1 VKALVYEEA
10 HDLDDFAM
18 RLVEI
23 AEPTL
28 RALDGL
34 VELHAIGINP
44 GEAFI
49 RRTRSA
55 EPGGRVLLGWEF
67 AGVVVGVGPAAR
79 NFEVGDRVFGTG
91 DMSRDGAGAARVAV
105 DHRIL
110 AKIPEN
116 LSFADAASL
125 PIGAI
130 TAWEAMFRDQDA
142 LPAQVDCVLIVG
154 GAGAVGSLATQI
166 LKAKTNAYVVSTA
179 SRSESSDW
187 CRQMGANLVIDHTK
201 DIEGQLASAG
211 IQYVDMV
218 LSMAKTAEHLGW
230 ITKVLRPF
238 GHLSVVDFS
247 SSLDANALMLKSLS
261 LHLEMVFSRILHG
274 SDVHRQGSIL
284 EEIAARVAEGR
295 IRPITTTQLKGLSI
309 DAMRAAHQ
317 LVEITRTIG
326 KVVIA
331 IDKSAA

>member
-1 VKALVYEEA
+1 VKALVYENA
-10 HDLDDFAM
+10 HDLDNFAI
-18 RLVEI
+18 RLVEV

-28 RALDGL
+28 RDLDVL
-34 VELHAIGINP
+34 VEIHAIGINP

-67 AGVVVGVGPAAR
+67 AGVVVRAGSAVR
-79 NFEVGDRVFGTG
+79 NFKVGNRVFDTG
-91 DMSRDGAGAARVAV
+91 DMSRDGAWAERVAV

-130 TAWEAMFRDQDA
+130 TAWEAMFRDQDV
-142 LPAQVDCVLIVG
+142 LPAGVDRVLIVG

-166 LKAKTNAYVVSTA
+166 LKAKTKAYVVSTA
-179 SRSESSDW
+179 SPSESSDW
-187 CRQMGANLVIDHTK
+187 CREMGADLVINHTK
-201 DIEGQLASAG
+201 DIATQLASAG
-211 IQYVDMV
+211 IQHVDMV
-218 LSMAKTAEHLGW
+218 LSAAKTAEHLVW
-230 ITKVLRPF
+230 IAKVLRPF

-247 SSLDANALMLKSLS
+247 PSLDANALMPKSLS

-274 SDVHRQGSIL
+274 TDVHRQGSIL
-284 EEIAARVAEGR
+284 EEIAALVVEGR
-295 IRPITTTQLKGLSI
+295 IRPITTTRLNGLSL
-309 DAMRAAHQ
+309 DAMRAAHE
-317 LVEITRTIG
+317 LVETNRTIG

-331 IDKSAA
+331 TA

>member
-1 VKALVYEEA
+1 MKALVYETA
-10 HDLDDFAM
+10 HTLDNFAIG
-18 RLVEI
+18 LQEV
-23 AEPTL
+23 AEPTVREFDVSL
-28 RALDGL
+28 
-34 VELHAIGINP
+34 EIHAIAINP

-67 AGVVVGVGPAAR
+67 AGVVVRAGSAVR
-79 NFEVGDRVFGTG
+79 NFKVGNRGFGTG
-91 DMSRDGAGAARVAV
+91 DMSRDGAWAEHVTV

-110 AKIPEN
+110 AKVPDK

-142 LPAQVDCVLIVG
+142 LPAGIDRVLIVG

-166 LKAKTNAYVVSTA
+166 LKAKTNANVVSTA

-187 CRQMGANLVIDHTK
+187 CREMGADLVIDHAK
-201 DIEGQLASAG
+201 DIATQLASAG
-211 IQYVDMV
+211 IRHVDMV
-218 LSMAKTAEHLGW
+218 VSTAKTSEHLGW

-238 GHLSVVDFS
+238 GHLSVVDFAP
-247 SSLDANALMLKSLS
+247 SLDANTLMMKSLS

-274 SDVHRQGSIL
+274 SDVHRQANIL
-284 EEIAARVAEGR
+284 EEIAALAVEGR
-295 IRPITTTQLKGLSI
+295 
-309 DAMRAAHQ
+309 
-317 LVEITRTIG
+317 
-326 KVVIA
+326 
-331 IDKSAA
+331 

>member
-1 VKALVYEEA
+1 MKALVYEEA
-10 HDLDDFAM
+10 HDFDNFAM

-28 RALDGL
+28 RDLDVL
-34 VELHAIGINP
+34 VEVHAIGINP

-67 AGVVVGVGPAAR
+67 AGVVVRAGSVVR
-79 NFEVGDRVFGTG
+79 NFHVGDRVFGTG
-91 DMSRDGAGAARVAV
+91 DMSRDGAWAERVAV

-110 AKIPEN
+110 AKVPDK
-116 LSFADAASL
+116 LSFADVASL

-130 TAWEAMFRDQDA
+130 TASEAMFRDQDA
-142 LPAQVDCVLIVG
+142 LPAGIDRVLIVG
-154 GAGAVGSLATQI
+154 GAGAVGSLATQL
-166 LKAKTNAYVVSTA
+166 LKAKTKAHVVSTA
-179 SRSESSDW
+179 SRPESSDW
-187 CRQMGANLVIDHTK
+187 CRQMGADLVIDHTK
-201 DIEGQLASAG
+201 VIENQLASAG

-218 LSMAKTAEHLGW
+218 LSTAKTAEHLGW

-247 SSLDANALMLKSLS
+247 PSLDANALMLKSLS
-261 LHLEMVFSRILHG
+261 LHREMVFSRILHG
-274 SDVHRQGSIL
+274 SDVHRQASIL
-284 EEIAARVAEGR
+284 EEVAALVVEGR
-295 IRPITTTQLKGLSI
+295 IRPITTTRLNGLTVE
-309 DAMRAAHQ
+309 AMRAAHQ
-317 LVEITRTIG
+317 LVETTQTIG

-331 IDKSAA
+331 TA

>member
-1 VKALVYEEA
+1 LKALVYEKA
-10 HDLDDFAM
+10 HDLDNFAM
-18 RLVEI
+18 RLVEV

-28 RALDGL
+28 RDLDVL
-34 VELHAIGINP
+34 VEIHAIGINP

-67 AGVVVGVGPAAR
+67 AGVVVRAGSAVQ
-79 NFEVGDRVFGTG
+79 NFKVGDRVFGTG
-91 DMSRDGAGAARVAV
+91 DMSRDGAWAERVAV

-110 AKIPEN
+110 AKIPDK
-116 LSFADAASL
+116 LSFTDAASL

-130 TAWEAMFRDQDA
+130 TAWEAVFRDQDA
-142 LPAQVDCVLIVG
+142 LPGGIDRVLIVG

-166 LKAKTNAYVVSTA
+166 LKAKTKVYVVSTA
-179 SRSESSDW
+179 SRRESSDW
-187 CRQMGANLVIDHTK
+187 CREMGADLVIDHTI
-201 DIEGQLASAG
+201 DIEKQLASAG
-211 IQYVDMV
+211 IQHVDMV
-218 LSMAKTAEHLGW
+218 LSAAKTAEHLGW

-247 SSLDANALMLKSLS
+247 PSLDANVLMLKSLS

-274 SDVHRQGSIL
+274 TDVHRQGSIL
-284 EEIAARVAEGR
+284 EEIGALVAEGR
-295 IRPITTTQLKGLSI
+295 IRPITTTRLNGLSL
-309 DAMRAAHQ
+309 DAIRAAHQ
-317 LVEITRTIG
+317 LVEATRTIG

-331 IDKSAA
+331 TG

>member
-1 VKALVYEEA
+1 MKALVYEKA
-10 HDLDDFAM
+10 HDLDNFAM

-28 RALDGL
+28 RDLDVL
-34 VELHAIGINP
+34 VEIHAIGINP

-67 AGVVVGVGPAAR
+67 AGVVVRAGSAVR
-79 NFEVGDRVFGTG
+79 NFKVGNRVFGTG
-91 DMSRDGAGAARVAV
+91 DMSRDGAWAERVAV

-110 AKIPEN
+110 AKVPDK

-130 TAWEAMFRDQDA
+130 TAWEAMFRDQDV
-142 LPAQVDCVLIVG
+142 LPGGVDRVLIVG

-187 CRQMGANLVIDHTK
+187 CREMGADLVIDHTN
-201 DIEGQLASAG
+201 DIENQLTSAG
-211 IQYVDMV
+211 IHHVDMV
-218 LSMAKTAEHLGW
+218 LSTAKTAEHLGL
-230 ITKVLRPF
+230 IAKVLRPF

-247 SSLDANALMLKSLS
+247 PSLDANILMLKSLS

-274 SDVHRQGSIL
+274 SGVHRQGSIL
-284 EEIAARVAEGR
+284 EEIAALVVEGR
-295 IRPITTTQLKGLSI
+295 IRPITTTRLNGLSL

-317 LVEITRTIG
+317 LVETNRTIG
-326 KVVIA
+326 KVVIVTA
-331 IDKSAA
+331 

>member
-1 VKALVYEEA
+1 VKALVYEKA
-10 HDLDDFAM
+10 HDLDNFAM

-28 RALDGL
+28 RDLDVL
-34 VELHAIGINP
+34 VEIHAIGINP

-67 AGVVVGVGPAAR
+67 AGVVVRAGSAVR
-79 NFEVGDRVFGTG
+79 NFKVGNRVFGTG
-91 DMSRDGAGAARVAV
+91 DMSRDGAWAERVAV

-110 AKIPEN
+110 AKVPDQ
-116 LSFADAASL
+116 LSVADAASL

-130 TAWEAMFRDQDA
+130 TAWEAMFRDQDV
-142 LPAQVDCVLIVG
+142 LPARVGRMLIVG

-187 CRQMGANLVIDHTK
+187 CREMGANLVIDHTK
-201 DIEGQLASAG
+201 DIEKQLALAG
-211 IQYVDMV
+211 IQHVDMV
-218 LSMAKTAEHLGW
+218 LSTAKTADHLDW
-230 ITKVLRPF
+230 IAKVLRPF
-238 GHLSVVDFS
+238 GHFSVVDFS
-247 SSLDANALMLKSLS
+247 SSLDANVLMLKSLS

-274 SDVHRQGSIL
+274 TDVHRQGSIL
-284 EEIAARVAEGR
+284 EEIADLVVAGR
-295 IRPITTTQLKGLSI
+295 IRPITTTRLNGLSVE
-309 DAMRAAHQ
+309 AMRAAHQ
-317 LVEITRTIG
+317 LIETTRTIG
-326 KVVIA
+326 KVVIVTA
-331 IDKSAA
+331 